1 MNIYS
6 KKIAVIAAYAM
17 IYFPTIS
24 MSAQLTVDRAEC
36 ERLICPLGIDVA
48 QPELGW
54 TLLSDQRGAQQT
66 AYQILVASDPALL
79 TDGKAD
85 LWDSGKVSSKISL
98 GITYKGKSLS
108 SGKRAFWQVRVWD
121 AKDQPSAFS
130 APQWWEM
137 GKLTTNDWQAKWISD
152 GRPQPESDEA
162 FYAIRPAPLLRKNFA
177 LKGPVKQAR
186 IYVAG
191 LGYQEVHLNGNKV
204 GDHQL
209 DTAWTC
215 YDKRI
220 SNSTFDVTK
229 QLQQGNNAIGLILG
243 NGWFNPLPLRFWGQR
258 NFRTSLAVGR
268 PQAILE
274 LLIDYVD
281 GSSEKILTDQSW
293 KSSDGPILRN
303 NIYLGEVYDA
313 RKEITGWATP
323 DFDAGKWKLAVVET
337 NPLGKI
343 EAQSLPPIRVTEE
356 IPAKL
361 NTTGDTGPF
370 IYDFGVNFTGVV
382 RYKFKAP
389 AGTQYVIRYGELLHK
404 DGTLNPMTSV
414 AGQIKGL
421 RKDGSGQSVGG
432 PGAPE
437 IAWQGD
443 TYIAKGD
450 GEETYTPRFTF
461 HGFRYAEISARPIE
475 VTGLR
480 LHTDVQSV
488 GTFSCSNE
496 NLNRIQEMCRRTFV
510 SNIIG
515 VQSDCPHRERLAY
528 GGDIVATSEAFL
540 MNYDMHSFY
549 RKTVRDWADSARP
562 DGMFTD
568 TSPFVGINYCGIG
581 WAMTHP
587 LLLSQL
593 YQYHGDRRLIEEQ
606 YEASKRWLLL
616 VEKQNPLGTIKGG
629 LSDHESLVPAPVPPL
644 VTPLYFQCATMVADM
659 AKVLG
664 KADDETYL
672 RELAK
677 KIATVYQQQFF
688 DPKTGKAG
696 PGSQASQAFA
706 LQTGIMP
713 ASTHPQLVDWLVKD
727 IRDQHQ
733 GHLSTGIFGTKFMLE
748 SLSANGQAETA
759 YGIVNQPDMPG
770 WRWMMDNGATTL
782 WEHWAGSDN
791 TFSQNHPMFGSVSQ
805 WFFQWLGGIRP
816 AADAVGFDKILIAP
830 QPCGDL
836 TWATS
841 EYKSCRGLIKS
852 SWKKDNSLFTLKVTI
867 PVGATAT
874 VFIPAKDAASV
885 SEGSKPAS
893 TAEGI
898 KFLRMERGAAVFA
911 IGSGSYEFSSR

>member
-1 MNIYS
+1 M
-6 KKIAVIAAYAM
+6 
-17 IYFPTIS
+17 
-24 MSAQLTVDRAEC
+24 
-36 ERLICPLGIDVA
+36 ICPLGIDIA
-48 QPELGW
+48 KPELGW
-54 TLLSDQRGAQQT
+54 TLLSDQRGARQT
-66 AYQILVASDPALL
+66 AYQIMVASDPALL
-79 TDGKAD
+79 SDGKPD
-85 LWDSGKVSSKISL
+85 LWDSGKVSSTDSL
-98 GITYKGKSLS
+98 GVTYNGKTILS
-108 SGKRAFWQVRVWD
+108 NKRAFWQVRVWD
-121 AKDQPSAFS
+121 GKDQPSAYS

-137 GKLTTNDWQAKWISD
+137 GKLTANDWQAKWISD
-152 GRPQPESDEA
+152 GRPQPERDED
-162 FYAIRPAPLLRKNFA
+162 FYANRPAPLLRKNFA
-177 LKGPVKQAR
+177 IKGPIKQAR

-191 LGYQEVHLNGNKV
+191 LGYQEVHLNGSKV

-209 DTAWTC
+209 DTGWTC

-220 SNSTFDVTK
+220 MYSTYDVTS
-229 QLQQGNNAIGLILG
+229 QLRQGNNALGMILG

-274 LLIDYVD
+274 LLIDYAD

-293 KSSDGPILRN
+293 QTADGPILRN

-313 RKEITGWATP
+313 RKEITGWNAP
-323 DFDAGKWKLAVVET
+323 DFDSGKWKPVVIEN
-337 NPLGKI
+337 NPLGTI
-343 EAQSLPPIRVTEE
+343 RAQSLPPIRVTDE

-361 NTTGDTGPF
+361 ITTGETGPF

-389 AGTQYVIRYGELLHK
+389 AGTQYVIRYGELLNK

-432 PGAPE
+432 PGAPA

-450 GEETYTPRFTF
+450 GEEIYTPRFTF

-475 VTGLR
+475 LTGLR

-562 DGMFTD
+562 DGNFTD

-593 YQYHGDRRLIEEQ
+593 YQYHGDRRLIAEQ

-616 VEKQNPLGTIKGG
+616 VEKQNPLGTVKGG

-664 KADDETYL
+664 QADDETYF

-677 KIATVYQQQFF
+677 KIGTVYQQQFF

-706 LQTGIMP
+706 LQTGILP
-713 ASTHPQLVDWLVKD
+713 VDSRPQAVDLLVKD

-770 WRWMMDNGATTL
+770 WRWMLDNGATTL

-852 SWKKDNSLFTLKVTI
+852 SWKKDNSIFTLKVTI

-874 VFIPAKDAASV
+874 VFIPANDAASV
-885 SEGSKPAS
+885 SEGGKPAS

-911 IGSGSYEFSSR
+911 IGSGSYDFTSR

>member
-137 GKLTTNDWQAKWISD
+137 GKLTANDWQAKWISD

-162 FYAIRPAPLLRKNFA
+162 FYAIRPAPLLRKNFS
-177 LKGPVKQAR
+177 LKGPIKQAR

-389 AGTQYVIRYGELLHK
+389 AGTQYVIRYGELLNK

>member
-66 AYQILVASDPALL
+66 AYQIMVASDPALL

-85 LWDSGKVSSKISL
+85 LWDSGKVSSKNSL

-137 GKLTTNDWQAKWISD
+137 GKLTANDWQAKWISD
-152 GRPQPESDEA
+152 GRPQPELDED
-162 FYAIRPAPLLRKNFA
+162 FYTNRPAPLLRKNFA

-191 LGYQEVHLNGNKV
+191 LGYQEAYLNGSKV

-220 SNSTFDVTK
+220 SYSTFDVTK

-258 NFRTSLAVGR
+258 NFRTSLAIGR
-268 PQAILE
+268 PQASLE

-389 AGTQYVIRYGELLHK
+389 AGTQFVIRYGELLNK

-450 GEETYTPRFTF
+450 GEEIYTPRFTF

-528 GGDIVATSEAFL
+528 GGDIVATSEAFF

-587 LLLSQL
+587 LLISQL

-874 VFIPAKDAASV
+874 VFIPAKDAARV
-885 SEGSKPAS
+885 SEGGKLAS
-893 TAEGI
+893 AAESV

-911 IGSGSYEFSSR
+911 IGSGNYDFTSR

>member
-66 AYQILVASDPALL
+66 AYQIMVASDPALL

-85 LWDSGKVSSKISL
+85 LWDSGKVSSKNSL

-137 GKLTTNDWQAKWISD
+137 GKLTANDWQAKWISD
-152 GRPQPESDEA
+152 GRPQPELDED
-162 FYAIRPAPLLRKNFA
+162 FYTNRPAPLLRKNFA

-191 LGYQEVHLNGNKV
+191 LGYQEAYLNGSKV

-220 SNSTFDVTK
+220 SYSTFDVTK

-258 NFRTSLAVGR
+258 NFRTSLAIGR
-268 PQAILE
+268 PQASLE

-389 AGTQYVIRYGELLHK
+389 AGTQFVIRYGELLNK

-450 GEETYTPRFTF
+450 GEEIYTPRFTF

-706 LQTGIMP
+706 LQTGILP
-713 ASTHPQLVDWLVKD
+713 IDSRSQAVDLLVKD

-782 WEHWAGSDN
+782 WEHWAGSDD

-852 SWKKDNSLFTLKVTI
+852 SWKKDKVVFTLKVTI
-867 PVGATAT
+867 PVGAIAT
-874 VFIPAKDAASV
+874 VFIPAKDAARV
-885 SEGSKPAS
+885 SEGGKLAS
-893 TAEGI
+893 AAESV

-911 IGSGSYEFSSR
+911 IGSGNYDFTSR

>member
-66 AYQILVASDPALL
+66 AYQIMVASDPALL

-85 LWDSGKVSSKISL
+85 LWDSGKVSSKNSL

-137 GKLTTNDWQAKWISD
+137 GKLTANDWQAKWISD
-152 GRPQPESDEA
+152 GRPQPELDED
-162 FYAIRPAPLLRKNFA
+162 FYTNRPAPLLRKNFS
-177 LKGPVKQAR
+177 LKGPIKQAR

-389 AGTQYVIRYGELLHK
+389 AGTQFVIRYGELLNK

-450 GEETYTPRFTF
+450 GEEIYTPRFTF

-874 VFIPAKDAASV
+874 VFIPAKDAARV
-885 SEGSKPAS
+885 SEGGKLAS
-893 TAEGI
+893 AAESV

-911 IGSGSYEFSSR
+911 IGSGNYDFTSR

>member
-66 AYQILVASDPALL
+66 AYQIMVASDPALL

-85 LWDSGKVSSKISL
+85 LWDSGKVSSKNSL

-137 GKLTTNDWQAKWISD
+137 GKLTANDWQAKWISD
-152 GRPQPESDEA
+152 GRPQPELDED
-162 FYAIRPAPLLRKNFA
+162 FYTNRPAPLLRKNFA

-191 LGYQEVHLNGNKV
+191 LGYQEAYLNGSKV

-220 SNSTFDVTK
+220 SYSTFDVTK

-258 NFRTSLAVGR
+258 NFRTSLAIGR
-268 PQAILE
+268 PQASLE

-389 AGTQYVIRYGELLHK
+389 AGTQFVIRYGELLNK

-450 GEETYTPRFTF
+450 GEEIYTPRFTF

-528 GGDIVATSEAFL
+528 GGDIVATSEAFF

-874 VFIPAKDAASV
+874 VFIPAKDAARV
-885 SEGSKPAS
+885 SEGGKLAS
-893 TAEGI
+893 AAESV

-911 IGSGSYEFSSR
+911 IGSGNYDFTSR

>member
-1 MNIYS
+1 
-6 KKIAVIAAYAM
+6 
-17 IYFPTIS
+17 
-24 MSAQLTVDRAEC
+24 
-36 ERLICPLGIDVA
+36 
-48 QPELGW
+48 
-54 TLLSDQRGAQQT
+54 
-66 AYQILVASDPALL
+66 
-79 TDGKAD
+79 
-85 LWDSGKVSSKISL
+85 
-98 GITYKGKSLS
+98 
-108 SGKRAFWQVRVWD
+108 
-121 AKDQPSAFS
+121 
-130 APQWWEM
+130 
-137 GKLTTNDWQAKWISD
+137 
-152 GRPQPESDEA
+152 
-162 FYAIRPAPLLRKNFA
+162 
-177 LKGPVKQAR
+177 
-186 IYVAG
+186 
-191 LGYQEVHLNGNKV
+191 
-204 GDHQL
+204 
-209 DTAWTC
+209 
-215 YDKRI
+215 
-220 SNSTFDVTK
+220 
-229 QLQQGNNAIGLILG
+229 
-243 NGWFNPLPLRFWGQR
+243 
-258 NFRTSLAVGR
+258 
-268 PQAILE
+268 
-274 LLIDYVD
+274 
-281 GSSEKILTDQSW
+281 
-293 KSSDGPILRN
+293 
-303 NIYLGEVYDA
+303 
-313 RKEITGWATP
+313 
-323 DFDAGKWKLAVVET
+323 
-337 NPLGKI
+337 
-343 EAQSLPPIRVTEE
+343 
-356 IPAKL
+356 
-361 NTTGDTGPF
+361 
-370 IYDFGVNFTGVV
+370 
-382 RYKFKAP
+382 
-389 AGTQYVIRYGELLHK
+389 
-404 DGTLNPMTSV
+404 
-414 AGQIKGL
+414 
-421 RKDGSGQSVGG
+421 
-432 PGAPE
+432 
-437 IAWQGD
+437 
-443 TYIAKGD
+443 
-450 GEETYTPRFTF
+450 
-461 HGFRYAEISARPIE
+461 
-475 VTGLR
+475 
-480 LHTDVQSV
+480 
-488 GTFSCSNE
+488 
-496 NLNRIQEMCRRTFV
+496 
-510 SNIIG
+510 
-515 VQSDCPHRERLAY
+515 
-528 GGDIVATSEAFL
+528 

-727 IRDQHQ
+727 IRDQDQ

-852 SWKKDNSLFTLKVTI
+852 SWKKDNSLYTLKVTI